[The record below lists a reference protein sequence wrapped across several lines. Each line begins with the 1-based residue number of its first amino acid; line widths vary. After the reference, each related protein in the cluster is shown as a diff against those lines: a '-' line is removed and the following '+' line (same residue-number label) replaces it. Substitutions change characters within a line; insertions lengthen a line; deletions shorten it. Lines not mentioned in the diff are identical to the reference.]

1 MEFSNNMF
9 AIMAIVLVM
18 GFVGVV
24 AVDISAMLQNVEAKG
39 CNNEI
44 AVNASKG
51 RCFGH

>member
-9 AIMAIVLVM
+9 AIIAIVFAIEV
-18 GFVGVV
+18 VGVV
-24 AVDISAMLQNVEAKG
+24 AVDSSAILQNVQAKG